1 MKADDHDGRAAPAVG
16 RHKLSLPRIDDQ
28 VFDREGGEVFGAVRA
43 VEPNGKPELVIYVE
57 NAGEFTVSL
66 EAVKASHDGK
76 VVLRTGSLSPELRA
90 AIRHAHEREDR

>member
-1 MKADDHDGRAAPAVG
+1 MNADDHDGRAAEG
-16 RHKLSLPRIDDQ
+16 EKHMRSLPRIDDQ

-43 VEPNGKPELVIYVE
+43 VEPNGRPELLIYVE
-57 NAGEFTVSL
+57 NAGEFTVPL

-76 VVLRTGSLSPELRA
+76 VILRAGALSPALQN